1 MYSEEEKALRRARVA
16 AAKDALSRSASL
28 GGAHV
33 GPARSALKGYLRA
46 LNEPNQ
52 PSDAHFELLIEAP
65 FREPRARDQR
75 RP

>member
-1 MYSEEEKALRRARVA
+1 MYSEEEKSLRRARVA

-52 PSDAHFELLIEAP
+52 PSDARFELLIQAP
-65 FREPRARDQR
+65 FREPRVRDQK